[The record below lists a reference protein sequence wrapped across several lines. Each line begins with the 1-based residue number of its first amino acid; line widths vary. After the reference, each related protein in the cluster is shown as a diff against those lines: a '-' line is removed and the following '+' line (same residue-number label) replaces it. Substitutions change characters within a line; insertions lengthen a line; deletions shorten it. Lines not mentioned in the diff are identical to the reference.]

1 MYHLVIR
8 KPSLRVGLFMGLL
21 IGFSLVMLS
30 ACGAQDSAKGGAGGE
45 HKNSASGDSAATN
58 GQIAF
63 RRFFDPDQTEGANFT
78 MNPDGSHVSQIT
90 PLPTAGSTTPQT
102 GLPMD
107 IGSSSPAIH
116 LRI

>member
-1 MYHLVIR
+1 
-8 KPSLRVGLFMGLL
+8 MGLL

-90 PLPTAGSTTPQT
+90 PPQRLDRRLHRLVSRWT
-102 GLPMD
+102 
-107 IGSSSPAIH
+107 
-116 LRI
+116 